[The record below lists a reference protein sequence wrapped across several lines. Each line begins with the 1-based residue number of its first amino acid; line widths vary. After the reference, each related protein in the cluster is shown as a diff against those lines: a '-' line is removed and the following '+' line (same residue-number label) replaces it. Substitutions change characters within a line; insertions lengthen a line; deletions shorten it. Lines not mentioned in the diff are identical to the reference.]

1 MQKRSRR
8 APGAEVENA
17 PELHLSHAKVF
28 DRSAKAHAP
37 ELSERHVIAFFSE
50 GNTQLRGNIPYR
62 DGYVALPGRRLH
74 YVDYGGAG
82 EIILALHGYVQ
93 NAHAFDGAAAALVPH
108 ARLLALDIR
117 GRGGSDW
124 AAAEMYKMNY
134 YLNDLRDFC
143 VRLSLS
149 RFALMGTSMGG
160 TLALLYAIAHPRE
173 VTRLVLNDV
182 TVNTNRA
189 GVVRASRRFGFAPA
203 EFASMSDALAWFQA
217 ERENM
222 DSLDDETQL
231 AWVSH
236 FLEPSK
242 HGGLRFNCDPVL
254 FELARLVRPD
264 VGPKVRAYQR
274 MVMEQATR
282 LQMPVLILRGANSD
296 VVPMHNARVMVGLL
310 PSASCVEVPDVG
322 HSPTLYEPDAR
333 RALREFFGVDATLS
347 TPAADRDRPQNWES
361 P

>member
-1 MQKRSRR
+1 MTT
-8 APGAEVENA
+8 
-17 PELHLSHAKVF
+17 
-28 DRSAKAHAP
+28 
-37 ELSERHVIAFFSE
+37 FFSE
-50 GNTQLRGNIPYR
+50 GNTQLRREIAYR

-74 YVDYGGAG
+74 YIDYGGAG

-93 NAHAFDGAAAALVPH
+93 NAHAFDGAAAALAPH

-124 AAAEMYKMNY
+124 AAPETYRINY

-143 VRLSLS
+143 VRLGLS

-160 TLALLYAIAHPRE
+160 TLALLYSIAHPHE

-203 EFASMSDALAWFQA
+203 EFANMSDALAWFQA

-222 DSLDDETQL
+222 DLLDDETQL

-236 FLEPSK
+236 FLKPSEN
-242 HGGLRFNCDPVL
+242 GGLQFDCDPVL
-254 FELARLVRPD
+254 FELARLIQPG
-264 VGPKVRAYQR
+264 VGPKIRAYRR
-274 MVMEQATR
+274 MIMEQVAR

-296 VVPMHNARVMVGLL
+296 VVPRHSARVMVRLL
-310 PSASCVEVPDVG
+310 PAASCVEVPGVG
-322 HSPTLYEPDAR
+322 HSPTLYERAAQT
-333 RALREFFGVDATLS
+333 ALRDFFSVESA
-347 TPAADRDRPQNWES
+347 AADRNRSQNWKS
-361 P
+361 S